1 MAELV
6 AEQAYSGPK
15 GDTVAVPRGRADDG
29 VVVVQLGTIG
39 KVHDS
44 LSLEGISAGGR
55 PGRKGSLAGCYSA
68 GHSPAGRPDVVVDV
82 AVTLAVTGIDDVHDV
97 EVAVI
102 VGVIK
107 REIDAGHLAG
117 DGTGFEDHVGS
128 FGVGA
133 SSVAEVTTVVTQAVG
148 QLNRSDNVEGGR
160 VLAERLVLE
169 VAFGRAVGLVVLVIV
184 AVQHRIHVCD
194 GVDVAEMYIQEV
206 DEDDESSRR
215 QISDSGRACGFI
227 IHRAPELC
235 DNGVYFHGIAEHGV
249 RWCCKTPAGTE
260 TRYEYVQYFLHFLAC
275 FFAALAC

>member
-1 MAELV
+1 MKNKLF
-6 AEQAYSGPK
+6 
-15 GDTVAVPRGRADDG
+15 
-29 VVVVQLGTIG
+29 VVVALIFTCTFTLQIYAQPAVDPTIF
-39 KVHDS
+39 V
-44 LSLEGISAGGR
+44 
-55 PGRKGSLAGCYSA
+55 
-68 GHSPAGRPDVVVDV
+68 SPFGAN
-82 AVTLAVTGIDDVHDV
+82 T
-97 EVAVI
+97 
-102 VGVIK
+102 
-107 REIDAGHLAG
+107 G

-148 QLNRSDNVEGGR
+148 QLNRSDYVEDGR
-160 VLAERLVLE
+160 VLAERLILE
-169 VAFGRAVGLVVLVIV
+169 VAFGRAVGLVVVVIV

-227 IHRAPELC
+227 VQRASELC

-249 RWCCKTPAGTE
+249 RWCGKTQAGTE

-275 FFAALAC
+275 FLAALAC